1 MALQITECGGVFSVH
16 GNLNSSNIIIL
27 ERHMSRFINS
37 KNQVVLNLG
46 RVGQLDETAAHML
59 QQMHKRAMQIKAH
72 FTIIGQ
78 ENSSV
83 LSVMTPTK
91 TSYILSHDRV

>member
-1 MALQITECGGVFSVH
+1 MALQITECAGMFSVH

-27 ERHMSRFINS
+27 ERHMSRFINT
-37 KNQVVLNLG
+37 KNKVVLNLG

-59 QQMHKRAMQIKAH
+59 QQMHKRAMKIKAH

-78 ENSSV
+78 ENANI
-83 LSVMTPTK
+83 LSVMSQTK
-91 TSYILSHDRV
+91 TSNILSHDRV